1 MQYANV
7 NGERREASPNAKGEC
22 PLCGSEVISKCGN
35 IKVHH
40 WAHVSGSDECESG
53 KESES
58 KEHRVFK
65 EQFPEW
71 CREVVHGSRRADV
84 LVGRFVVEYQKSNI
98 SFEDMLE
105 RTKDWNTLGYKVFWI
120 LDYEKIASNF
130 ERKNYETVSYR
141 WKWMR
146 QIIKKVFNENLNVSF
161 YIKGL
166 EDDKLFKIE
175 KFYTEALRGK
185 LLDEK
190 RFVKV
195 LKEKALNGLQK
206 HTA

>member
-35 IKVHH
+35 IKIHH
-40 WAHVSGSDECESG
+40 WAHVSGSECELG
-53 KESES
+53 KEPES

-105 RTKDWNTLGYKVFWI
+105 RTEDWNTLGYKVFWI
-120 LDYEKIASNF
+120 LDYEKIALKF
-130 ERKNYETVSYR
+130 ERKNYENVSYH

-146 QIIKKVFNENLNVSF
+146 KTIKKVFNENLNASF

-166 EDDKLFKIE
+166 EDGKLFKIE
-175 KFYTEALRGK
+175 KFYRKSLSGK
-185 LLDEK
+185 LINEK
-190 RFVKV
+190 SFVKA